1 MSVFAIVD
9 CITCF
14 ILLFSSR
21 DLERFVRTRA
31 PVDDDVSC
39 MISVLL
45 VFSSV
50 GRCPAFG
57 KSNCTFC
64 IEKQGGST
72 VVDESKASLDVQ
84 NWGGAALS
92 HAGRARLL
100 IVPRVREC

>member
-1 MSVFAIVD
+1 MSVFAIVG

-50 GRCPAFG
+50 GRCPAFE
-57 KSNCTFC
+57 KVTAPFASRNKVEAPCRRVQSQLTF
-64 IEKQGGST
+64 S
-72 VVDESKASLDVQ
+72 VS
-84 NWGGAALS
+84 
-92 HAGRARLL
+92 
-100 IVPRVREC
+100 